1 MPASPALSPGIPVF
15 FKVFIAIFIVLLV
28 IAVITGIW
36 RAVVLRRAGLNPLIA
51 DTQLE
56 ARLADSQALT
66 PGRTIEERLAEL
78 AALHQRGVISDEE
91 HAAARLKVISGG

>member
-1 MPASPALSPGIPVF
+1 MPYPSVASPGLPGW
-15 FKVFIAIFIVLLV
+15 FKAFIAIFIVLLV

-56 ARLADSQALT
+56 ARLANSQVLK

-78 AALHQRGVISDEE
+78 AELHERGVITGEE
-91 HAAARLKVISGG
+91 LAAARLKVISED